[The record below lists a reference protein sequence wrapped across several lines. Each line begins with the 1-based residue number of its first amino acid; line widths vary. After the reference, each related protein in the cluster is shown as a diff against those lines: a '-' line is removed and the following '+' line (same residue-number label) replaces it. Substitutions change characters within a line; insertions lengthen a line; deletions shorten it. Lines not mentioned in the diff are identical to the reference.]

1 MGTEESIWW
10 YESYKRE
17 LEVTYDYTVKDIKN
31 SKQMLKTNF

>member
-1 MGTEESIWW
+1 MDTEESILW

-17 LEVTYDYTVKDIKN
+17 LEVLYDYTVKDIKN